1 MAKRKT
7 KRGRVTSGA
16 YVEPLVRGR
25 DMNLGADV
33 PESVGADVWCP
44 TVAGA
49 GVLESEEIAFGPQHV
64 FRSRRQAPGVRR
76 GMGWLRDLPDVR
88 DTTRLRQASRAGAP
102 KDADQH
108 RRAFDRVAKALSTA
122 KALPSTVDHAEFCS
136 PIEDQGNLG
145 SCTANS
151 CAGMVEYME
160 RRATGQHID
169 ASRLFLY
176 KVTRMLDGWEGD
188 TGAYLR
194 TTMKALVL
202 FGMPPEQAWP
212 YKIRTYDREP
222 SAFLYAYAANYKA
235 VQYLRLDRPDLSPS
249 ETLNEIRTALSKG
262 FAAMFGFSVY
272 SSLGDDP
279 DIPYPLET
287 DKLDGGHA
295 VLAVGYD
302 DKREC
307 IGTDRRGALK
317 IRNSWGAGW
326 GENGY
331 GWLPYAY
338 VLSGLADDFWT
349 AFQLKWVDTGKFD

>member
-1 MAKRKT
+1 MSKQRT
-7 KRGRVTSGA
+7 KRGRA
-16 YVEPLVRGR
+16 R
-25 DMNLGADV
+25 NLGTDIPDSTGTDVWYPTGADACV
-33 PESVGADVWCP
+33 PEP
-44 TVAGA
+44 
-49 GVLESEEIAFGPQHV
+49 EEVAFGPQHV
-64 FRSRRQAPGVRR
+64 FRSRRQMPDARR

-88 DTTRLRQASRAGAP
+88 DATRLKQAPRISAP
-102 KDADQH
+102 KDADHH
-108 RRAFDRVAKALSTA
+108 RKAFERVAKSLSSA
-122 KALPSTVDHAEFCS
+122 KALPSAVDHFEYCS
-136 PIEDQGNLG
+136 PIEDQKSLG

-212 YKIRTYDREP
+212 YKVRTYDREP

-235 VQYLRLDRPDLSPS
+235 VQYLRLDRPDLTPA

-279 DIPYPLET
+279 DIPYPGDT

-295 VLAVGYD
+295 VLAIGYD

-307 IGTDRRGALK
+307 AGTVQRGALK
-317 IRNSWGAGW
+317 IRNSWGVEW
-326 GENGY
+326 GDNGY